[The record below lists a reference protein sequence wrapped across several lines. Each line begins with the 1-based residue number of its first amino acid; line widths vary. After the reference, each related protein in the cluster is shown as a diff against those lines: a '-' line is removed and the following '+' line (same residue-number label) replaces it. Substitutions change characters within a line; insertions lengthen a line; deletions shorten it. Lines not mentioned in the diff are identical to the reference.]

1 MTTMSPLR
9 SQVLAVLHAAAG
21 QALKAKDVSR
31 VLGLSHESRGDI
43 RHVLFDLVDEGLCVQ
58 LPGRRFAS
66 TATERPDAG
75 LKGSVQ
81 RKASGSGWFIPH
93 DRSRPDAFLPPEQ
106 LRSVI
111 DGDVVLARIDRAPK
125 GPIATIVKVL
135 ERGRTTLTGTLHASH
150 DRRFGRVLFV
160 EVDDNVLSGP
170 VRITNDDGIDRA
182 KEGDIVE
189 VELTRPPS
197 TTTPAEGRILRRI
210 GKKGALDVEIERLV
224 VQAGV
229 NRAFPANVTSEAGR
243 LGEVPGPADFVG
255 REDLRQ
261 LPIVTI
267 DGETAKDF
275 DDAVWAK
282 VRPRQKR
289 IDVIVC
295 VADVSHYVEDASPL
309 DTEAR
314 ARGTSIYY
322 PGRVIPMLPEALSNG
337 LCSLR
342 PRVPRLCTVV
352 QFSVDDRGD
361 VHDERLFFGVMQSR
375 ARLTYSLVQRFLD
388 EEAGV
393 EKPHELP
400 RQPPEATL
408 STSQLDDET
417 KESLR
422 ALAQAS
428 RRLRE
433 ARKKRGALDFE
444 LPELVVEL
452 DEQKEPTGLR
462 HNVRVESQ
470 KLIEDLMIAANEAA
484 ARFFDAQ
491 GFPSIYRIHEEPD
504 EEKLGRFLDLAR
516 PAWTEQTKTPL
527 PKSVLDDPTSPQA
540 LMTLM
545 HGIGEHPSRQALDML
560 LLRSMKQARYS
571 VDNVGH
577 YGLGSTAYLHFT
589 SPIRRYPDLVVH
601 RLLRGRLSAG
611 HRTTRKKKA
620 QEQESERAAQ
630 TNELEDIALSSSER
644 ERKAAE
650 LERQIQQLHACWLMK
665 DRIGEVHEAMVT
677 GCSEAGAFVR
687 LTTLHVEGLVR
698 IDALGREYFDFDAD
712 HLRLIGARSR
722 EVLGIGSSIVVEV
735 ADVDLSRRQISF
747 IRVPEVRLQTKTPS
761 APSSVRPSTN
771 KAPPTPKN
779 TVARVEVAND
789 DDDDDVDTE
798 RAPVAWRPAPRPA
811 RAWEHPH
818 PRGPRAPVAVSG
830 IRGPDDLRA
839 LFDRGPSHPRGS
851 SSATPEKGRHA
862 GPGRSKSKPMKPSK
876 TKPSKVKPPKPSK
889 SKASKPSKTKPSKP
903 SKSKSPRP

>member
-1 MTTMSPLR
+1 M
-9 SQVLAVLHAAAG
+9 
-21 QALKAKDVSR
+21 
-31 VLGLSHESRGDI
+31 
-43 RHVLFDLVDEGLCVQ
+43 
-58 LPGRRFAS
+58 
-66 TATERPDAG
+66 
-75 LKGSVQ
+75 
-81 RKASGSGWFIPH
+81 
-93 DRSRPDAFLPPEQ
+93 
-106 LRSVI
+106 
-111 DGDVVLARIDRAPK
+111 
-125 GPIATIVKVL
+125 
-135 ERGRTTLTGTLHASH
+135 
-150 DRRFGRVLFV
+150 
-160 EVDDNVLSGP
+160 
-170 VRITNDDGIDRA
+170 
-182 KEGDIVE
+182 
-189 VELTRPPS
+189 
-197 TTTPAEGRILRRI
+197 
-210 GKKGALDVEIERLV
+210 
-224 VQAGV
+224 
-229 NRAFPANVTSEAGR
+229 
-243 LGEVPGPADFVG
+243 
-255 REDLRQ
+255 
-261 LPIVTI
+261 
-267 DGETAKDF
+267 
-275 DDAVWAK
+275 
-282 VRPRQKR
+282 
-289 IDVIVC
+289 
-295 VADVSHYVEDASPL
+295 
-309 DTEAR
+309 
-314 ARGTSIYY
+314 
-322 PGRVIPMLPEALSNG
+322 
-337 LCSLR
+337 
-342 PRVPRLCTVV
+342 
-352 QFSVDDRGD
+352 
-361 VHDERLFFGVMQSR
+361 
-375 ARLTYSLVQRFLD
+375 
-388 EEAGV
+388 
-393 EKPHELP
+393 
-400 RQPPEATL
+400 
-408 STSQLDDET
+408 
-417 KESLR
+417 
-422 ALAQAS
+422 
-428 RRLRE
+428 
-433 ARKKRGALDFE
+433 
-444 LPELVVEL
+444 
-452 DEQKEPTGLR
+452 
-462 HNVRVESQ
+462 ESQ

-665 DRIGEVHEAMVT
+665 ERIGEVHEAMVT
-677 GCSEAGAFVR
+677 GCSEAGAFVW

-761 APSSVRPSTN
+761 APSSMRPSAN

-779 TVARVEVAND
+779 TVARVDVADD